1 MEITL
6 TEALAKL
13 KLLDKKIDSKLRSL
27 RTTGVVDVVVGKDNK
42 GRRTLKTEEEIKN
55 NATSLIQSIQSLM
68 KNKNALKAK
77 IAQKNAET
85 FVEINGEK
93 YTVVEA
99 IERKRLIGKERD
111 FIMLLERQV
120 QTAKNEVMELN
131 EEASDQVSRLIES
144 KLSSDSKK
152 TEDTS
157 KLSQELME
165 LYKAR
170 LVDPANVEKLVEE
183 MKESIEEFETNV
195 DVALSVVN
203 AQTKIEVDF
212 E

>member
-85 FVEINGEK
+85 FVEINGAK

-99 IERKRLIGKERD
+99 IERKRLIGREKD

>member
-13 KLLDKKIDSKLRSL
+13 KLIDKKIDSKLRSL
-27 RTTGVVDVVVGKDNK
+27 KTTGVVDVVIGKDNK

-68 KNKNALKAK
+68 KNKNTLKAK

-99 IERKRLIGKERD
+99 IERKRLIGREKD

-120 QTAKNEVMELN
+120 QIAKNEVMELN
-131 EEASDQVSRLIES
+131 EEASEQVSRLIES

-170 LVDPANVEKLVEE
+170 LVDPANVGKLVEE